1 MASGLFSSMPI
12 THGQP
17 PSTFCMMAAPTTI
30 SFGRSTMMRWSLVR
44 NGSHSVPLRIR
55 HSATLPGG
63 GLSLTWVGKVAPPR
77 PTTPAA
83 LILSRM
89 AALSSG
95 MAVTRSWL
103 RSIAG
108 SHSSPSTA
116 ISTCIMKLPARSWRG
131 AMALTV
137 PDTGEWTKAEMKP
150 PGSAITWP
158 TSTLS
163 PGATSGLAG
172 APRCWAI
179 ET

>member
-1 MASGLFSSMPI
+1 MP
-12 THGQP
+12 G
-17 PSTFCMMAAPTTI
+17 A
-30 SFGRSTMMRWSLVR
+30 
-44 NGSHSVPLRIR
+44 
-55 HSATLPGG
+55 
-63 GLSLTWVGKVAPPR
+63 GLSLTCAGKVAPPR

-83 LILSRM
+83 LIFSRM

-95 MAVTRSWL
+95 MAVTRSLL

-116 ISTCIMKLPARSWRG
+116 ISTCVTKLPARSLRG

-137 PDTGEWTKAEMKP
+137 PDTGEWTKAEMNP

-158 TSTLS
+158 TLTLS
-163 PGATSGLAG
+163 PTATSGLAG

-179 ET
+179 DT